1 MNIKITYG
9 IIGIGFLLLVGF
21 VSVCNASIDI
31 YYPDNSTTEVWVAND
46 TNPEYDYYIANSI
59 PDTND
64 ANYTSVILRSHIND
78 STNLIEDPIT
88 FVNTF
93 TKIFYA
99 VVFCFGIIMLT
110 YIFKKVLL

>member
-1 MNIKITYG
+1 MNIKTTYR
-9 IIGIGFLLLVGF
+9 IIGTGFLLLAGF
-21 VSVCNASIDI
+21 VSICNASIDI

-59 PDTND
+59 PDTN
-64 ANYTSVILRSHIND
+64 YTSIILRSQIND

-99 VVFCFGIIMLT
+99 VVFCFGIIMLA